1 MTFACR
7 TLRVCDI
14 ALRSAADS
22 SENVTDDLNVQFHLE
37 KAILVLS
44 NHLER
49 MEPL

>member
-22 SENVTDDLNVQFHLE
+22 GLKVSDEANARFKEATQ
-37 KAILVLS
+37 ALS
-44 NHLER
+44 NHLVER
-49 MEPL
+49 TEPL

>member
-22 SENVTDDLNVQFHLE
+22 GSNVTDEANVRFQE
-37 KAILVLS
+37 ATQVLS
-44 NHLER
+44 NYLER